1 MINEYIFLKLC
12 MIILDIYGLSIFMII
27 TVALKKID
35 ACFHKW
41 KGMLTWNRPLKMK
54 HLKRGKIYYQWNHE
68 SIHVTN
74 FVSHKNDFD
83 DLNLKWVLSKS
94 WSWFIKLNEL
104 KMNNDFSLEWLWLV
118 FLVFMIWFLCNSLYS
133 WNIYLITQL
142 FLFNISQVMIWMHEI
157 FMNLFWCMQWEVSI
171 MHGRMQ
177 CDKLIPWWFEIFMI
191 WNDAYAFYYDNVW
204 CVSWML
210 KKN

>member
-1 MINEYIFLKLC
+1 
-12 MIILDIYGLSIFMII
+12 
-27 TVALKKID
+27 
-35 ACFHKW
+35 
-41 KGMLTWNRPLKMK
+41 MLTWNRSLKMK

-68 SIHVTN
+68 SIYVIN

-118 FLVFMIWFLCNSLYS
+118 FLVFMIWFLCNYLYS

-142 FLFNISQVMIWMHEI
+142 FLFQYSSSDDMNAWDIHEFI
-157 FMNLFWCMQWEVSI
+157 LMYANEKFRSCMV
-171 MHGRMQ
+171 G
-177 CDKLIPWWFEIFMI
+177 C
-191 WNDAYAFYYDNVW
+191 NVT
-204 CVSWML
+204 
-210 KKN
+210 N

>member
-1 MINEYIFLKLC
+1 
-12 MIILDIYGLSIFMII
+12 
-27 TVALKKID
+27 
-35 ACFHKW
+35 
-41 KGMLTWNRPLKMK
+41 MLTWNRPLKMK

-68 SIHVTN
+68 SIYVIN

-104 KMNNDFSLEWLWLV
+104 KMNDDFSLEWLWLV

-142 FLFNISQVMIWMHEI
+142 FLFQYSSSDDMNAWDIHEFI
-157 FMNLFWCMQWEVSI
+157 LMYANEKFRSCMV
-171 MHGRMQ
+171 G
-177 CDKLIPWWFEIFMI
+177 C
-191 WNDAYAFYYDNVW
+191 NVT
-204 CVSWML
+204 
-210 KKN
+210 N

>member
-1 MINEYIFLKLC
+1 MINEYIFF
-12 MIILDIYGLSIFMII
+12 MYDDSWLSIFMII

-54 HLKRGKIYYQWNHE
+54 HLKTGKIYYQWNHE
-68 SIHVTN
+68 SIYVIN

-104 KMNNDFSLEWLWLV
+104 KMNDDFSLEWLWLV

-142 FLFNISQVMIWMHEI
+142 FLFNIPQVMIWMHEI
-157 FMNLFWCMQWEVSI
+157 FMNLFWCMQMRSFDHAW
-171 MHGRMQ
+171 
-177 CDKLIPWWFEIFMI
+177 
-191 WNDAYAFYYDNVW
+191 
-204 CVSWML
+204 
-210 KKN
+210 